1 MSDTKAVEIEVLV
14 VGAGFGGLYMLHRLR
29 QLGIAAL
36 VVDTSADVGGCWYW
50 NRYPGA
56 RCDVESV
63 LYSYSFSPEI
73 DASWKWSE
81 RYASDREIQAY
92 LSHVADLL
100 DLRRDIRFNSTV
112 SAAVF
117 DEANNYWNV
126 EIANGDHYRARHVIL
141 ATGPLTVGKM
151 PEIEGIDQFSGAT
164 YHTANWPREH
174 VDLTGKRVGVIGT
187 GSSGTQLV
195 PVVAEQAEHLFV
207 FVRTPNYTVP
217 ARNFKMTDEHQKFW
231 ETHRDELRD
240 LQQAGQI
247 SGSGEAF
254 VWDRLK
260 GRQFLDARKFTPEER
275 QEILEERWEM
285 GGATVLHNAF
295 ARVLVEKD
303 VNELVGSFVRNNV
316 EAKVNDPVTAEIVT
330 PLGYAFG
337 TKRLCVDSG
346 YYEAFNRPNV
356 EAVNCRKAPIVRI
369 SENGVVTADGTEYR
383 LDVIVFATGFD
394 AMTGAV
400 TKIDLRGKGGRT
412 IQEAWAAGPDNFLG
426 ISINGFP
433 NLFLIGGPGS
443 PSALSNVVMANEH
456 HVDFL
461 ADLILTAK
469 AKGKTAIEPLPEIQR
484 GWVEHCAE
492 VAAKTM
498 LDQTDSWYVGAN
510 VPGKARVV
518 LPYTGGYVAYK
529 RRCDAVAA
537 SGYAEFGL

>member
-1 MSDTKAVEIEVLV
+1 MSDTKAMEIEVLV

-100 DLRRDIRFNSTV
+100 DLRRDIRFKSTV
-112 SAAVF
+112 SAAAF
-117 DEANNYWNV
+117 DETNNYWNV

-195 PVVAEQAEHLFV
+195 PVVAKQAEHLFV

-231 ETHRDELRD
+231 EMHRDELRD
-240 LQQAGQI
+240 LQRAGQI

-303 VNELVGSFVRNNV
+303 VNELVGSFVRNKV
-316 EAKVNDPVTAEIVT
+316 AAKVNDPVTAEIVT

-369 SENGVVTADGTEYR
+369 SENGVITADGTEYR

-529 RRCDAVAA
+529 RRCDAVTA
-537 SGYAEFGL
+537 SDYAEFGL